1 MGNSPFIRVLHE
13 IRLLRVPR
21 SAAVRARDLHVW
33 QELDIQADHA
43 CSVTSRAAEFS
54 RIVGEI
60 PGLIPTYS
68 NLAIITHSDD
78 EFILDFANML
88 PGMPKPGVRSRI
100 IMTPKH
106 AKRLLHALSDN
117 IQKYESHFGAI
128 DMSDK
133 RPNQNEATFNL
144 GDLAAFNNGTKS

>member
-60 PGLIPTYS
+60 PGLIPKTVRVRCS
-68 NLAIITHSDD
+68 RKDLSQLIMDIRIGRHRGADIRADGCRVDELHLTDPLRLDLMDVFRTFLAVNH
-78 EFILDFANML
+78 
-88 PGMPKPGVRSRI
+88 GG
-100 IMTPKH
+100 
-106 AKRLLHALSDN
+106 
-117 IQKYESHFGAI
+117 
-128 DMSDK
+128 
-133 RPNQNEATFNL
+133 
-144 GDLAAFNNGTKS
+144 